1 MPPNDTLT
9 VPRWLLQGLYA
20 VVTAPGTS
28 LTLSIAGYQQVAA
41 LLAATEGVLQPAA
54 ASTATGSET
63 PGA

>member
-54 ASTATGSET
+54 SIATGSET
-63 PGA
+63 TGA